1 MRGNIL
7 YGLEC
12 ALKKKVLLVEY
23 IEVNGVPTRILF
35 LSLVCNPVHSL
46 LNFIPNIPNKNA
58 LKSLKRE
65 LEKGQP
71 ISHLTLLNYDQQF
84 YSVEQ

>member
-1 MRGNIL
+1 MCI
-7 YGLEC
+7 
-12 ALKKKVLLVEY
+12 KKKVLLVEY

-35 LSLVCNPVHSL
+35 LSFVRNPVHSL
-46 LNFIPNIPNKNA
+46 QNFIPNIPNKNA

-65 LEKGQP
+65 LEKDQP